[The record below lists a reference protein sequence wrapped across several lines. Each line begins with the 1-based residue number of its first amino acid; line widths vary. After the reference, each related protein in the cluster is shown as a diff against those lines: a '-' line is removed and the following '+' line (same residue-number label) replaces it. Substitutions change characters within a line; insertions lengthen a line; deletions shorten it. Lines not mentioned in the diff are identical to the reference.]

1 MTKESNQLEDELT
14 LRTLREA
21 AELTRPELSKRMNI
35 GTRIIANWE
44 SGEKLPRVD
53 KFLGL
58 ARELNVSLKTLAKA
72 MKLDVKGIPDN
83 VDAN

>member
-1 MTKESNQLEDELT
+1 
-14 LRTLREA
+14 
-21 AELTRPELSKRMNI
+21 MNI